1 MLYHSCPA
9 LLILLLK
16 VFEKSCTFM
25 DNFNIPIPHLQEGQC
40 VKAWRILYTAATS
53 GLSEEQQRKLL
64 PAAVDRNTADQAWA
78 IKASER
84 LTLKA
89 ALDEL
94 ETRVDGKLTRLVAT
108 QRFFEL
114 RATTAVSVRNLSE
127 FFFEVLEAGN
137 TARVTYDLIALKF
150 LQQVPGA
157 AKLFSENET
166 ELEGNMTE
174 EKVMALFDK
183 VKERLQKKERMETK
197 EKDEVFLS
205 AVTEKVPW
213 WAEEL
218 QEDIASL
225 KALISKREQSAE
237 QADSG
242 RAGKKEVY
250 YNSRPKQKRHTT
262 KNCTARKGKGEPD
275 GNR

>member
-1 MLYHSCPA
+1 M
-9 LLILLLK
+9 
-16 VFEKSCTFM
+16 
-25 DNFNIPIPHLQEGQC
+25 
-40 VKAWRILYTAATS
+40 
-53 GLSEEQQRKLL
+53 
-64 PAAVDRNTADQAWA
+64 
-78 IKASER
+78 
-84 LTLKA
+84 
-89 ALDEL
+89 
-94 ETRVDGKLTRLVAT
+94 
-108 QRFFEL
+108 
-114 RATTAVSVRNLSE
+114 
-127 FFFEVLEAGN
+127 
-137 TARVTYDLIALKF
+137 TYDLIALKF
-150 LQQVPGA
+150 LEQIPGA